1 MRKLVLIYL
10 LLFPILPLKAEGI
23 PEDDGVRAV
32 YATSCEKIRGEEAKS
47 SARTRA
53 TDKASFKALE
63 NLSDLSDYR
72 DKYDTHDYNVL
83 VYTLV
88 DNYLEDMAVRTLEQ
102 DESQICVE
110 VTGYLNRKNI
120 EKAVQELA
128 ARREAQYPDR
138 LVVEKTALTEPSPTG
153 LPPKPEIKISED
165 IAVEKILEEEKTLP
179 APAET
184 PKDPASIAKTATDDG
199 RTKVFIERTKFY
211 NDTSTN
217 AFHAD
222 LAGALEEN
230 SQAAVT
236 NSLSDADYIIK
247 TKVLRAKVDPINKQT
262 NRLQMVIALELIN
275 TADSSTMT
283 EHQNRFILFESSEN
297 EQNVAASLLKKLLRK
312 AGRQIAPRIKPKAG
326 SRGANSIITPAA
338 ANYKGN

>member
-1 MRKLVLIYL
+1 MRKLILIYL
-10 LLFPILPLKAEGI
+10 LLFFALPLQAAET
-23 PEDDGVRAV
+23 EDQDNGVRAV
-32 YATSCEKIRGEEAKS
+32 YATSCEAVRADEAKS
-47 SARTRA
+47 SARVRA

-72 DKYDTHDYNVL
+72 DKYDAHDYNVL

-88 DNYLEDMAVRTLEQ
+88 DNYLEDLAVRTLEQ
-102 DESQICVE
+102 DNSKICVE
-110 VTGYLNRKNI
+110 VTGYLNQSNI
-120 EKAVQELA
+120 EKAVQDLTA
-128 ARREAQYPDR
+128 KREAQYPDK
-138 LVVEKTALTEPSPTG
+138 LVIEEKNLTEPSPTG

-165 IAVEKILEEEKTLP
+165 IAVEKILAEETPPPP
-179 APAET
+179 APA
-184 PKDPASIAKTATDDG
+184 KAIIDDG

-217 AFHAD
+217 AFQAD
-222 LAGALEEN
+222 LAAPVEEN
-230 SQAAVT
+230 PRLAVT

-262 NRLQMVIALELIN
+262 NRLQMVVALELIN
-275 TADSSTMT
+275 TADSSSMT

-312 AGRQIAPRIKPKAG
+312 AARQIMPKIKVREG
-326 SRGANSIITPAA
+326 SRGANSIITPTA